1 MVGAK
6 LYERGADIG
15 QVIAFL
21 VASPR
26 NSFSLIVVLIALA
39 GLKWTLTFIVLSIV
53 IALIAGYIFDIL
65 VSQGLLPGNQNQ
77 NDLPE
82 DFRFWREN
90 QTGPSEY

>member
-6 LYERGADIG
+6 LYERGAGIG

-21 VASPR
+21 VASPW
-26 NSFSLIVVLIALA
+26 NSFSLTVLLIALA

-82 DFRFWREN
+82 DFRFWREI
-90 QTGPSEY
+90 QTRPSEY